1 MRSRK
6 PPTAKYPLL
15 ERRRDICER
24 KLVVYKSELTP
35 LGKQKVEKLLNL
47 NWPVSRIQTDENG
60 IIQVPDPPP
69 GRKKAL
75 VEVKNV
81 S

>member
-1 MRSRK
+1 MLALNEIPIIGSEGEIY
-6 PPTAKYPLL
+6 AK
-15 ERRRDICER
+15 D